1 LCFPGSLRLGR
12 RPIAYAAAMTAADAG
27 TPLAEPTPVP
37 ATPAAAAV
45 SEPDVSP
52 VLRGCPFLMSEEG
65 GWRLDMP
72 SRDHRC
78 AAFSPPAPLAPEKQ
92 ARLCLT
98 SSHLTC
104 ATYLASL
111 AARETRLGWAPT
123 DRATRWGLA
132 RTTSVIQDP
141 GGIRTRVL
149 GVALDRRRWP
159 AIPAVLLVVT
169 LFVLAVTGL
178 RGVLPATGV
187 GATPSAPPAT
197 QVAVV
202 VTLAPPVLTLPP
214 TGSVEPTTVASPS
227 VPPTT
232 APSPTPNP
240 TATPK
245 PAFRTYVVKSGD
257 TLSGIASRYHTT
269 VSRLAALNHISDPSR
284 LRIGQ
289 VLLIPN

>member
-1 LCFPGSLRLGR
+1 VLSGGLRLGQG
-12 RPIAYAAAMTAADAG
+12 PIAYAPPMTAADAG
-27 TPLAEPTPVP
+27 AQLAEPTPSP
-37 ATPAAAAV
+37 ATPATTAV
-45 SEPDVSP
+45 SEPAVSP
-52 VLRGCPFLMSEEG
+52 VLRGCPFLMAEEG

-98 SSHLTC
+98 AAHLTC
-104 ATYLASL
+104 ATYTASL
-111 AARETRLGWAPT
+111 AARETRLGSPPT
-123 DRATRWGLA
+123 NRATRWGLA
-132 RTTSVIQDP
+132 RTTSVIVDP

-178 RGVLPATGV
+178 RGVLPTTGV
-187 GATPSAPPAT
+187 GASPSAPPAT

-202 VTLAPPVLTLPP
+202 VTPPPALTLPP
-214 TGSVEPTTVASPS
+214 TGSVEPTTEATPS
-227 VPPTT
+227 VAPTT
-232 APSPTPNP
+232 AP
-240 TATPK
+240 TAAPTPK
-245 PAFRTYVVKSGD
+245 PTFRTYVVKPGD

-269 VSRLAALNHISDPSR
+269 VSKLAALNHISDPSK
-284 LRIGQ
+284 LRVGQ

>member
-1 LCFPGSLRLGR
+1 
-12 RPIAYAAAMTAADAG
+12 
-27 TPLAEPTPVP
+27 
-37 ATPAAAAV
+37 
-45 SEPDVSP
+45 
-52 VLRGCPFLMSEEG
+52 MSEDG

-111 AARETRLGWAPT
+111 AARETRLGSAPT

-132 RTTSVIQDP
+132 RTTTVIVDP

-169 LFVLAVTGL
+169 LFILAVTGL

-187 GATPSAPPAT
+187 GATPSALPAT

-202 VTLAPPVLTLPP
+202 VTQAPPVLTLPP
-214 TGSVEPTTVASPS
+214 TGSVEPTTAASPT
-227 VPPTT
+227 VAPTT
-232 APSPTPNP
+232 APSPTPRP

-245 PAFRTYVVKSGD
+245 PTFRTYVVKSGD
-257 TLSGIASRYHTT
+257 TLIGIASRFH
-269 VSRLAALNHISDPSR
+269 VSWQALAALNHIADPSK
-284 LRIGQ
+284 LHVGQ